1 MDTSLS
7 IHSYISFNAYKS
19 DFAELKVDVRNKK
32 ATISL
37 FPFTKMNIKLEWTE
51 GLKTLDFNSKY
62 GDSDTY
68 RFESKAETKGDSS
81 SRMFR

>member
-1 MDTSLS
+1 M
-7 IHSYISFNAYKS
+7 IHSYISFNVYKS
-19 DFAELKVDVRNKK
+19 DFAKYLELKVNVRNKK

-37 FPFTKMNIKLEWTE
+37 FPFTKMNIELEWTE

-81 SRMFR
+81 SRVFR